1 MRNVQNRRSGKY
13 VVVLAAAL
21 ALFFAAG
28 CSKKSGQPA
37 AQQSSATNAQTV
49 ATTSANV
56 PQQPLPAQGSG
67 YAHVTYRPNVHVM
80 EEDEGRRAI
89 IGVST
94 YENALLFDS
103 SNSTARALHAG
114 DVLMIKNL
122 IVRKV
127 LAAEQTPDGVIVL
140 TEQAALTD
148 LVQDG
153 DIHIQMPVHF
163 GAQQAEA
170 PQPKPFWSFDGL
182 FVEPAYAQSPENA
195 MAQKAQDQGTKDF
208 YGNVFKGVQKV
219 LVDDWDTTYQATPGE
234 GKTDLNITL
243 KKELGGF
250 VALITGQGY
259 ISNFGFES
267 DIGIQQSTVQKMET
281 AFKNLNGV
289 MNFQWSVATNS
300 AGVRADESRIKLP
313 GAVDVP
319 LAPLTGGIPFNL
331 EVSAAIL
338 IHPAITGGSEYT
350 KGQFRI
356 TYDGYQHFRVKPG
369 NVDADGNLTG
379 DIALGDHADL
389 SPSAP
394 LGMVVAFCAPRIELS
409 IGLNKIGKLDAT
421 KAADIVDKIAD
432 QVAKR
437 LLSPDKY
444 QDFQQNGI
452 HLGKLLKQT
461 LSTDA
466 AAYFQTIGTS
476 ASSYSGSASISPCS
490 RYDLTF
496 VAQVGAGAELAGTSL
511 GKLNKDILKK
521 TQTKVDPPGM
531 ALCENIG
538 KS

>member
-1 MRNVQNRRSGKY
+1 MKTFGNWQTGRWIAIVTAVS
-13 VVVLAAAL
+13 AL
-21 ALFFAAG
+21 LLGVG
-28 CSKKSGQPA
+28 CSKKSN
-37 AQQSSATNAQTV
+37 QSSGQQQTGNTSQRV
-49 ATTSANV
+49 ASTGSNGQ
-56 PQQPLPAQGSG
+56 QQPLPAQGSG

-80 EEDEGRRAI
+80 EEDEGRHAI

-153 DIHIQMPVHF
+153 DIHIQMPVRF
-163 GAQQAEA
+163 GAVQAEVRK
-170 PQPKPFWSFDGL
+170 PKSFWSLGDL
-182 FVEPAYAQSPENA
+182 FAEPAYAQSPENV
-195 MAQKAQDQGTKDF
+195 MANKAQAQGTKDF
-208 YGNVFKGVQKV
+208 YGNVFKGIQSAI
-219 LVDDWDTTYQATPGE
+219 VDDWDTTYQATPGE

-243 KKELGGF
+243 KKEVGGF
-250 VALITGQGY
+250 VALIAGQGY
-259 ISNFGFES
+259 VSNFGFES

-300 AGVRADESRIKLP
+300 GGVRADESRIKLP

-356 TYDGYQHFRVKPG
+356 TYDGYQHFKVKPG

-379 DIALGDHADL
+379 DIALGDHQDL
-389 SPSAP
+389 SPTAP

-409 IGLNKIGKLDAT
+409 IGLNKIGKLDT
-421 KAADIVDKIAD
+421 QKAVDIVDKIAD

-437 LLSPDKY
+437 LLSPDQY
-444 QDFQQNGI
+444 QNFQQNGI

-476 ASSYSGSASISPCS
+476 ASSFSGNSAITPCS

-496 VAQVGAGAELAGTSL
+496 VAQVGAGAELAGVSL
-511 GKLNKDILKK
+511 GKLNKEIFKK

-531 ALCENIG
+531 KLCEDIG